1 MTDEELIAAVR
12 SWLTEHWD
20 AVKHCGRGATSPLEW
35 RQRVHAAGYA
45 VPSWPGE
52 FGGLGVSAEQSKLV
66 EREFRQVHAPGAGQD
81 RTNLPANTLLQF
93 GTDKAKADLLAR
105 LVTGEY
111 SWCLLYSEPGAG
123 SDLAAVR
130 TRAERQG
137 DHYLINGQK
146 VWTSGAHSA
155 AYGLLLARTDWDV
168 PKHAGVSYMICPMK
182 QPGIEVRPIHQ
193 ITGERHFNEVFID
206 NARVPAEYLLSTEGN
221 GWKVMQTALAY
232 ERLMMGEGASERRFD
247 RRDEDNRADL
257 IGLAR
262 RHGSLSDPVLRQE
275 IAQAIAWRRINE
287 LNAQRAKQAAAAGR
301 ASPLMSIRKLAMS
314 RILHNDAR
322 VMRRILGA
330 ESLLD
335 GPDFPDAGDVNYRS
349 LHAYMNS
356 IGGGTDQ
363 IQRNIIGERVLGLPR
378 EIEVDRNIPF
388 RESLT
393 AKADKR

>member
-12 SWLTEHWD
+12 GWLTEHWD
-20 AVKHCGRGATSPLEW
+20 AVKRCGREATTPLEW
-35 RQRVHAAGYA
+35 QQKVHAAGYA

-81 RTNLPANTLLQF
+81 RTNLAANTLLQF
-93 GTDKAKADLLAR
+93 GTDKARADLLAQ

-130 TRAERQG
+130 TRAARQG
-137 DHYLINGQK
+137 DHYLVNGQK
-146 VWTSGAHSA
+146 VWTSGAQSA

-193 ITGERHFNEVFID
+193 INGDRHFNEVFID
-206 NARVPAEYLLSTEGN
+206 NARVPTEYLLSTEGN

-232 ERLMMGEGASERRFD
+232 ERLMMGEGAAERRFD
-247 RRDEDNRADL
+247 RRNEDNRADL
-257 IGLAR
+257 VGLAK
-262 RHGSLSDPVLRQE
+262 RHGRLSDPVLRQE

-287 LNAQRAKQAAAAGR
+287 LNTQRAKQAAAAGE
-301 ASPLMSIRKLAMS
+301 ASPLMSIGKLAMS
-314 RILHNDAR
+314 RVLHNDAR
-322 VMRRILGA
+322 VMRSILGA
-330 ESLLD
+330 QSLLD
-335 GPDFPDAGDVNYRS
+335 GADFPDAADVNYRS

-393 AKADKR
+393 AKATKR